1 MALTIISRPELN
13 VNSFNSRWNAAGGN
27 LPVKYGI
34 SNNLFPFASTGS
46 KTWTLDS
53 NIGGYATLINLT
65 VPHGLVVGQWIYIAS
80 GAYAG
85 ISQVIRVTSVFSFT
99 INRAGQGTFGGTY
112 FQYYNNYKINVNVFL
127 DGVLTGTKAY
137 TPTGFNSTVDI
148 SDLLKANLDQARVK
162 EFYITC
168 FETYELI
175 KGVTVNGST
184 VSDAANVF
192 YAVYASLPF
201 ANVFGG
207 NMYEYVIGNNRQA
220 KWMTDFEKP
229 VYFPSAPEWSVSIIS
244 DSGVFDLT
252 FAQFDQ
258 NGNLLDSDVVNYS
271 ASPGIFDIDFS
282 GITLDPDAAT
292 VEISGIGVE
301 DLTVEIDQYGTTC
314 N

>member
-34 SNNLFPFASTGS
+34 STNLFPFPSTGS

-53 NIGGYATLINLT
+53 NIGGYATLVNLVT
-65 VPHGLVVGQWIYIAS
+65 PHGLAVGQWIYIAS

-85 ISQVIRVTSVFSFT
+85 ISQVIRVISTFSFT
-99 INRAGQGTFGGTY
+99 IDRPGEGTLGGTY
-112 FQYYNNYKINVNVFL
+112 FQYYNNYKINVNVYL
-127 DGVLTGTKAY
+127 DGVLSGTKAY

-148 SDLLKANLDQARVK
+148 SDLLKTNLDQDRVK
-162 EFYITC
+162 EFYITV

-175 KGVTVNGST
+175 KGVPVTGST

-201 ANVFGG
+201 GNAFGG

-220 KWMTDFEKP
+220 KWMTDFERP

-244 DSGVFDLT
+244 DSGSFSLD
-252 FAQFDQ
+252 FDQ
-258 NGNLLDSDVVNYS
+258 YDINGILITTDTVNYS
-271 ASPGIFDIDFS
+271 ASPGIFDVDFS
-282 GITLDPDAAT
+282 SITLDQYTAT

-301 DLTVEIDQYGTTC
+301 TLTVEIDGSTC